1 MRIHQLGSDS
11 PETPMFT
18 EMLGHLASASR
29 TVIFPQPWQVTRMR
43 IALLLG
49 FGKGPGVPVLIDSHP
64 AIIAGKWQGARP
76 GTGRVPTEAP
86 KRQDRERVSGTPA
99 SLQRSGVVYP
109 GQSQQFRFI
118 PDFDLSTVPLGV
130 DDEVGDTPLGT
141 IKTAQTIGRRRDP
154 QPPSERGLGDAW
166 ILVAFI
172 IVVGLIFVVAA
183 WVFAGH

>member
-1 MRIHQLGSDS
+1 M
-11 PETPMFT
+11 
-18 EMLGHLASASR
+18 
-29 TVIFPQPWQVTRMR
+29 
-43 IALLLG
+43 
-49 FGKGPGVPVLIDSHP
+49 
-64 AIIAGKWQGARP
+64 
-76 GTGRVPTEAP
+76 
-86 KRQDRERVSGTPA
+86 
-99 SLQRSGVVYP
+99 
-109 GQSQQFRFI
+109 

-183 WVFAGH
+183 WVFAGR

>member
-1 MRIHQLGSDS
+1 
-11 PETPMFT
+11 
-18 EMLGHLASASR
+18 
-29 TVIFPQPWQVTRMR
+29 MR

-49 FGKGPGVPVLIDSHP
+49 FGKGPSVPVLIDSHP
-64 AIIAGKWQGARP
+64 AIIAGN
-76 GTGRVPTEAP
+76 GREQDLELAGCRLKPRKGKTESEF
-86 KRQDRERVSGTPA
+86 REHPHPSSVRVSYILA
-99 SLQRSGVVYP
+99 SRPTVS
-109 GQSQQFRFI
+109 RFM

-183 WVFAGH
+183 WVFAGHR